1 MKNFIQIFLMTILG
15 IAFLLT
21 SCKGNGRS
29 ESEYEVVDE
38 IAIEEDYS
46 EPAWQYEVITSSY
59 TDVNGGEHKYV
70 VGVALKIGNDY
81 VAFDNFTDYTAIV
94 KPLLIALEIS
104 ISYAFNSTYPSE
116 SDRRYVESGFPSE
129 SDWRHFESEI
139 LSYIKDD
146 NPDWTVIPDTRLRK
160 FAGDFYGEIRRYIP
174 TLDEEGA
181 DWKKYRCAKSY
192 LYIKAATED
201 DEKDLGVPKGALIAK
216 RRL

>member
-59 TDVNGGEHKYV
+59 TDVNGEHKYV

-94 KPLLIALEIS
+94 KPLLIALDITSFYS
-104 ISYAFNSTYPSE
+104 IIPP
-116 SDRRYVESGFPSE
+116 FPSA
-129 SDWRHFESEI
+129 SDWKHFESEI

-146 NPDWTVIPDTRLRK
+146 NPDWTVIPDSRLRK
-160 FAGDFYGEIRRYIP
+160 VAGDSYGKIRRYIP

-181 DWKKYRCAKSY
+181 DWKNYRCGDSY
-192 LYIKAATED
+192 LRIKAAGDYE
-201 DEKDLGVPKGALIAK
+201 EELGVPKGALIAREK
-216 RRL
+216 GYFD

>member
-46 EPAWQYEVITSSY
+46 VPAWQYEVLTSSY
-59 TDVNGGEHKYV
+59 INSYSKVREHKYV
-70 VGVALKIGNDY
+70 YGLALKIGNDY

-94 KPLLIALEIS
+94 KPLLIALDVAS
-104 ISYAFNSTYPSE
+104 FYSFTSP
-116 SDRRYVESGFPSE
+116 FPSE

-146 NPDWTVIPDTRLRK
+146 NPDWTVIPDSRLRK
-160 FAGDFYGEIRRYIP
+160 VAGDSYGKIRRYIP

-181 DWKKYRCAKSY
+181 DWKNYRCGDLY
-192 LYIKAATED
+192 LRIEAATD
-201 DEKDLGVPKGALIAK
+201 NDEKDLGVPKGALIARK
-216 RRL
+216 KGYFD